1 MTDRALL
8 LSVTGVSVYHGD
20 MQALDKVSIHIG
32 EGEIV
37 SIIGAN
43 GAGKTTLVKSLV
55 GILSLREGDVRL
67 RGESIV
73 GASTADINALGMVL
87 IPEGR
92 EIFPSLTVLE
102 NLMLGAETKECE
114 KRAQE
119 TVRRCFDLFPILK
132 TRKSQ
137 IAGTLSGGEQ
147 QMLAIGRG
155 LMALP
160 KVLLLDEPSLG
171 LSPILTR
178 EIFRLVGSLNSDGV
192 AVLLSEQNTRQSV
205 RISNRAYVMENGRIV
220 MEGRGEELLR
230 NAHVREA
237 YLGF

>member
-1 MTDRALL
+1 MADPAL

-20 MQALDKVSIHIG
+20 VQALDKVSIRIG

-55 GILSLREGDVRL
+55 GILPLRGGEVRL
-67 RGESIV
+67 RGKSIV

-92 EIFPSLTVLE
+92 EIFPSLTVRE

-114 KRAQE
+114 RRAQE
-119 TVRRCFDLFPILK
+119 TARRCFDLFPVLGK
-132 TRKSQ
+132 RKSQ
-137 IAGTLSGGEQ
+137 TAGTLSGGEQ

-160 KVLLLDEPSLG
+160 RVLLLDEPSLG

-178 EIFRLVGSLNSDGV
+178 EIFRLVGSLNRDGV
-192 AVLLSEQNTRQSV
+192 AVLLSEQNTRQSL

-220 MEGRGEELLR
+220 LEGSGEELLR

>member
-1 MTDRALL
+1 MADSAL
-8 LSVTGVSVYHGD
+8 LSVTDASVYHGD
-20 MQALDKVSIHIG
+20 MQALDKVSIRIG

-132 TRKSQ
+132 ARKSQ
-137 IAGTLSGGEQ
+137 TAGTLSGGEQ